1 MQIAKNTV
9 ATIDYTLTDPQGQ
22 VIDTS
27 KGRQPLSYLHGASNI
42 IPGLESALEGKS
54 AGEVVNVTVPPEKG
68 YGPRDP
74 NLLQSVPRSNF
85 QGVNDI
91 KPGMQFQAQTPQG
104 GQHVVTVVKV
114 DPQNVTVDANHP
126 LAGMELKFDV
136 TVVDVRQASPEEI
149 NHGHAHG
156 ANGHHHHH

>member
-156 ANGHHHHH
+156 ANGHHHH